1 MAADVPGAMD
11 PITKDDSVGLA
22 PAENRQARVQARLS
36 SRRDDMDVLQINY
49 ADFALQAVGLAAWV
63 FIAAAVYAIVE
74 KFVDARHQ

>member
-1 MAADVPGAMD
+1 
-11 PITKDDSVGLA
+11 
-22 PAENRQARVQARLS
+22 
-36 SRRDDMDVLQINY
+36 MDVLQINY